1 MIPAVAEHSET
12 TVLVAEDEPITR
24 MDLREMLQEMGY
36 RVVAEAADG
45 WEAVQLAQRLRPS
58 LVLMDIKMPRLDGL
72 VAAQKIIDQGLS
84 TVVLLSAY
92 SQKDLVERAKRAGV
106 AGYLVKPVREADLFP
121 AIETALAR
129 QRHIDQ
135 LEQTV
140 TEARQDL
147 EERKL
152 VERAKGI
159 LMNTYGWSE
168 EAAYRR
174 LRELSMQHRRSLADI
189 SRQILERSSP
199 EARPPGAASRPK
211 APRTSK

>member
-1 MIPAVAEHSET
+1 MAKPDRT

-24 MDLREMLQEMGY
+24 MDLREMLEEMGY

-45 WEAVQLAQRLRPS
+45 WEAVQLAQRLRPT

-92 SQKDLVERAKRAGV
+92 SQKDLVEKAKQAGV
-106 AGYLVKPVREADLFP
+106 AGYLVKPVREADLLP

-129 QRHIDQ
+129 QQHIAQ
-135 LEQTV
+135 LEQSV
-140 TEARQDL
+140 AEARQDL

-159 LMNTYGWSE
+159 LMTTRGWSE
-168 EAAYRR
+168 EAAYRW
-174 LRELSMQHRRSLADI
+174 LREVSMERRQSLAEV
-189 SRQILERSSP
+189 SRHVIAQEGGGR
-199 EARPPGAASRPK
+199 
-211 APRTSK
+211 